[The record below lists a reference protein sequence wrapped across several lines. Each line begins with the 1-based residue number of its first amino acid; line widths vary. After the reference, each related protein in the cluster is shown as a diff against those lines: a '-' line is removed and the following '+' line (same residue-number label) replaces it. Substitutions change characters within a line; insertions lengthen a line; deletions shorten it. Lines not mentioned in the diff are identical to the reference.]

1 MSNANNTMLRN
12 LFFGAVFTIFTAMLG
27 WNFTRLIDHTQRIAE
42 LQIHINTMQDIPQR
56 LTVLE
61 STSPTISQQ
70 KEIYDLLY
78 DIRQQLALLQQQQ
91 QQILQD
97 PKRKD

>member
-1 MSNANNTMLRN
+1 MPNTNTHMLRN
-12 LFFGAVFTIFTAMLG
+12 LFFGAIFTMFTAMLG
-27 WNFTRLIDHTQRIAE
+27 WNFTRLIDHTQQIAQ
-42 LQIHINTMQDIPQR
+42 LQIHINTMQDIPRR

-61 STSPTISQQ
+61 TTTPTMQQQ

-78 DIRQQLALLQQQQ
+78 DIRQQLALVQQQQ
-91 QQILQD
+91 RQMLQD